1 MTLVVLL
8 LWADVISLF
17 FCSVWRPRCPSRVR
31 QDTVWGSWPWAAA
44 PWYLRGQ
51 SRASC
56 LSNNQMLHHLHNLR
70 YIVLSCADDLSVAWI
85 QWHCHINLENL
96 KNKPKVTEKN
106 LVWYVTYHLFQLQ
119 KTEAV
124 LLVVRWL
131 WCALTE
137 IMKLWLRLPFSLSS
151 FFRLPPLSV
160 CFLLTLCL
168 ILPLGISSTAY
179 RWASAADSRW
189 WPRWAKAA
197 LPREESG
204 CSIPLQTETQTVGQF
219 PGEEGWGALQP
230 ECLAVGEW
238 AQSGWAG
245 MKRGLWEAC
254 VNVSHWLHLVERL

>member
-1 MTLVVLL
+1 MT
-8 LWADVISLF
+8 
-17 FCSVWRPRCPSRVR
+17 C
-31 QDTVWGSWPWAAA
+31 
-44 PWYLRGQ
+44 
-51 SRASC
+51 
-56 LSNNQMLHHLHNLR
+56 
-70 YIVLSCADDLSVAWI
+70 
-85 QWHCHINLENL
+85 
-96 KNKPKVTEKN
+96 
-106 LVWYVTYHLFQLQ
+106 HLFQLQ
-119 KTEAV
+119 KTGAV

-137 IMKLWLRLPFSLSS
+137 IMKLWLKLPFSLSS
-151 FFRLPPLSV
+151 FFRLPRLSV

-204 CSIPLQTETQTVGQF
+204 RSIPLQTETQTVGQF

-230 ECLAVGEW
+230 ERLAVGEW

-245 MKRGLWEAC
+245 MKRGPCVSLTAPSWEALSSC
-254 VNVSHWLHLVERL
+254 